1 MPATRSAVR
10 RATESYGSFFV
21 GCAAFAISP
30 YLLTLRAFVNSK
42 PAKTEDLVLGAA
54 TCLFLSTV
62 VPILPTITSITFTI
76 AAFAMS
82 VALASMFLIYPIALL
97 NDALDGQERGC
108 TI

>member
-1 MPATRSAVR
+1 MSATRSAISK
-10 RATESYGSFFV
+10 ATVSYGSFFV

-54 TCLFLSTV
+54 ACIFLSTV
-62 VPILPTITSITFTI
+62 VPILPTITSITFTL

-82 VALASMFLIYPIALL
+82 VALASMFLIYPLALL
-97 NDALDGQERGC
+97 NDALDDRECGC